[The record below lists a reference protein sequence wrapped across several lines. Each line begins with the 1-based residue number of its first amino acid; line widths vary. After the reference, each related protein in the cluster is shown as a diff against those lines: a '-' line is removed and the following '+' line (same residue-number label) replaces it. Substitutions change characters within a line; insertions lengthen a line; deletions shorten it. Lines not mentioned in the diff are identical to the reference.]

1 MALPKGS
8 NPNHPQLGDIIKVDP
23 IRDLKA
29 IKRIKTLLANN
40 ATHSALFQVGINT
53 AFRASDLLRL
63 TPAHVTGNVI
73 TIREQKTG
81 KVRTVTVN
89 DPTLQA
95 LRALQLYSGIADDVP
110 YFQGQRGTLSVPYVN
125 ALVKSWCRNVGLAG
139 NYGSHTLRKTWGYQ
153 MRTAFKVDLP
163 LLMDAFGH
171 ASQRQTLTYLC
182 IEQAEVQNLYSNAI

>member
-1 MALPKGS
+1 MALAKGN

-29 IKRIKTLLANN
+29 IKRIKTLLASNP
-40 ATHSALFQVGINT
+40 THSALFQVGINT

-89 DPTLQA
+89 EPTLQA
-95 LRALQLYSGIADDVP
+95 
-110 YFQGQRGTLSVPYVN
+110 
-125 ALVKSWCRNVGLAG
+125 
-139 NYGSHTLRKTWGYQ
+139 
-153 MRTAFKVDLP
+153 
-163 LLMDAFGH
+163 
-171 ASQRQTLTYLC
+171 
-182 IEQAEVQNLYSNAI
+182 

>member
-1 MALPKGS
+1 MALAKGN
-8 NPNHPQLGDIIKVDP
+8 NPNHPQPGDIIKVDP

-29 IKRIKTLLANN
+29 IKRIKTLLASNP
-40 ATHSALFQVGINT
+40 THSALFQVGINT

-89 DPTLQA
+89 EPTLES
-95 LRALQLYSGIADDVP
+95 LRALQLHTGIANDVP

-153 MRTAFKVDLP
+153 MRTAFKVELP

>member
-1 MALPKGS
+1 MALAKGN

-29 IKRIKTLLANN
+29 IKRIKTLLASNP
-40 ATHSALFQVGINT
+40 THSALFQVGINT

-81 KVRTVTVN
+81 KVRMVTVN
-89 DPTLQA
+89 EPTLQA
-95 LRALQLYSGIADDVP
+95 LRALQLHSGISDDVP

-125 ALVKSWCRNVGLAG
+125 ALVKSWCRNVGLVG

-153 MRTAFKVDLP
+153 MRTAFKVELP

-182 IEQAEVQNLYSNAI
+182 IEQAEVQNLYSNAL